1 MFPRP
6 LQYFDPRH
14 QPLMTRQS
22 YAHELVSA
30 STFPV
35 AVAAIEGGVVAV
47 LAEKAFGVS
56 AFSFATI
63 MASPMFANVTS
74 FLWSRLARGRR
85 KVPFVSGLMFGLLCC
100 VAAIALLPAPPRGE
114 STALPIEAALVGLI
128 VLGRCLLAGMTTLRS
143 SIWRHNYSRAYRG
156 RVTGKFILLASLILA
171 ASPLL
176 SYGLLNHY
184 PGLYRVVYPAAA
196 LIGLIGVLA
205 FRRIRM
211 RREGELMAHENNRG
225 PLPPTPEAVAA
236 TTPAAPAGENFLT
249 VLARDHNF
257 RQYMLYQFIAG
268 MANMTCEVA
277 FISFII
283 ALTPPDDYF
292 TAVLFNVT
300 VPMAIA
306 TATLP
311 LWGRY
316 LDRVHI
322 THYRTR
328 HGLTWIVAMLGYFA
342 IGLAIVGH
350 GASIWW
356 LMLPRVVHGIGRGG
370 GIIAWQLGHN
380 DFADRRLVA
389 LYMGIHVTLT
399 GIRGAVGPYLAVLAF
414 WGWDDGPLFG
424 RFGGPAVAG
433 FDGIGVYL
441 FLLTALMC
449 GVALAGYY
457 HMHRRIRRE
466 AAALVED

>member
-1 MFPRP
+1 MLAPLLHFFSPR
-6 LQYFDPRH
+6 R

-22 YAHELVSA
+22 YGHELITSA
-30 STFPV
+30 TFPV
-35 AVAAIEGGVVAV
+35 AVAAIEGGAVAV
-47 LAEKAFGVS
+47 LAEKAFNVS

-74 FLWSRLARGRR
+74 FLWSRLGRGRR
-85 KVPFVSGLMFGLLCC
+85 KVPFVSGLMFGLLTC
-100 VAAIALLPAPPRGE
+100 VTLIALLPAPPAGE
-114 STALPIEAALVGLI
+114 KPPLPIEAALVGLI
-128 VLGRCLLAGMTTLRS
+128 VLGRCMLAGMTTLRS
-143 SIWRHNYSRAYRG
+143 SVWRHNYSRAYRG
-156 RVTGKFILLASLILA
+156 RITGKLILLASMILA
-171 ASPLL
+171 ASPLI
-176 SYGLLNHY
+176 GGRLLNFY
-184 PGLYRVVYPAAA
+184 PELYHVIYPLAA
-196 LIGLIGVLA
+196 LVGLVGVLS
-205 FRRIRM
+205 FRRVRM
-211 RREGELMAHENNRG
+211 RREGELMAHERAPRHARHAVG
-225 PLPPTPEAVAA
+225 EAEA
-236 TTPAAPAGENFLT
+236 PGRPAGENFLT

-268 MANMTCEVA
+268 IGNMVCEVA

-300 VPMAIA
+300 VPMALA
-306 TATLP
+306 TASLP

-328 HGLTWIVAMLGYFA
+328 HGLTWVTAMLGYFGL
-342 IGLAIVGH
+342 GLAIVAH

-356 LMLPRVVHGIGRGG
+356 LLLPRMIHGIGRGG

-399 GIRGAVGPYLAVLAF
+399 GIRGAVGPYLAVLLF
-414 WGWDDGPLFG
+414 WGWGQGPLFG
-424 RFGGPAVAG
+424 RFGGPDIAG

-441 FLLTALMC
+441 FLITALIC
-449 GVALAGYY
+449 IVALAGFY

-466 AAALVED
+466 VSAVVD

>member
-1 MFPRP
+1 MFPPP
-6 LQYFDPRH
+6 LRFFDPRR

-22 YAHELVSA
+22 YAHELITSA
-30 STFPV
+30 TFPV
-35 AVAAIEGGVVAV
+35 AVAAIEGGAVAV
-47 LAEKAFGVS
+47 LAEKAFNVS

-63 MASPMFANVTS
+63 MAAPMFANVTS
-74 FLWSRLARGRR
+74 FLWSRLSRGHRR
-85 KVPFVSGLMFGLLCC
+85 VPFVSVLMFGLLAC
-100 VAAIALLPAPPRGE
+100 VAAVALLPAPPAGDKPP
-114 STALPIEAALVGLI
+114 LLIEAALVGLI
-128 VLGRCLLAGMTTLRS
+128 VLGRCMLSGMTTVRS
-143 SIWRHNYSRAYRG
+143 SVWRHNYGRQYRG
-156 RVTGKFILLASLILA
+156 RITGKLILLAAMIIA
-171 ASPLL
+171 TSPLIG
-176 SYGLLNHY
+176 YGLLNHY
-184 PGLYRVVYPAAA
+184 PRLYHAVYPAAA
-196 LIGLIGVLA
+196 MVGLVGALA
-205 FRRIRM
+205 FRRIRL
-211 RREGELMAHENNRG
+211 RRERELMSHERAARAAAD
-225 PLPPTPEAVAA
+225 PDARADPAA
-236 TTPAAPAGENFLT
+236 TPPGENFLT

-268 MANMTCEVA
+268 IANMICEVA

-292 TAVLFNVT
+292 TAVLLNVT
-300 VPMAIA
+300 VPMALA

-328 HGLTWIVAMLGYFA
+328 HGLTWIAAMLGYFG

-350 GASIWW
+350 GVSFWW
-356 LMLPRVVHGIGRGG
+356 LLLPRMMHGIGRGG
-370 GIIAWQLGHN
+370 GLIAWQLGHN

-399 GIRGAVGPYLAVLAF
+399 GIRGAVGPYLAVVLF
-414 WGWDDGPLFG
+414 WGWDDGPIFG
-424 RFGGPAVAG
+424 RFGGPGVAG

-441 FLLTALMC
+441 FLITALVCM
-449 GVALAGYY
+449 VALAGFY

-466 AAALVED
+466 VGRVED